1 MFSRRINE
9 ELELRPVD
17 ERYAEELTALVRRDI
32 AHLKPW
38 MPWAT
43 ERYSVEDARE
53 FIRRQIR
60 QYAEDQG
67 FATLIFFRGRVAGSI
82 GYNLID
88 WSNRKADIGYWLGA
102 EFMGRGI
109 MTRACRAIISRLLE
123 EAGYRVAAVSS
134 AEEALETFAA
144 EDVAVTLTDIR
155 MTGMDGLA
163 LLDRIKDIDPEALVV
178 VMTAYSSVDSAV
190 AALRK
195 GAYDYITKPFVNEDL
210 LQSVK
215 NALRLRGLSRENRAL
230 RRELDRRYSFSE
242 IIGTSPA
249 LQSVF
254 RLVEKVASTN
264 TNILIQGESGTG
276 KELIAR
282 AIHHNSPRADR
293 PFVAINCGALPETL
307 LESELFGH
315 TKGAFTGATANKV
328 GLFRA
333 AEGGTIFLDEIGE
346 VSPAMQVRLLRAV
359 QEHEVTPV
367 GAGGAVPFD
376 ARIICATNRD
386 LEKEVSEGRFREDLF
401 YRLNVIEIH
410 LPPLRERREDIPLL
424 VRHFITRTAREQGR
438 DEKPISRE
446 AMTALINYSFPGNVR
461 ELQNAVERAFTLSG
475 AEIDLDSLPPR
486 VRQSAGDA
494 AAVRDPDGLRPT
506 LAEIERRYILETLTA
521 VNQDKARAANIL
533 GIDLSTLYRKLKRY
547 DAV

>member
-1 MFSRRINE
+1 MN
-9 ELELRPVD
+9 RP
-17 ERYAEELTALVRRDI
+17 LILV
-32 AHLKPW
+32 
-38 MPWAT
+38 
-43 ERYSVEDARE
+43 
-53 FIRRQIR
+53 
-60 QYAEDQG
+60 AEDED
-67 FATLIFFRGRVAGSI
+67 L
-82 GYNLID
+82 
-88 WSNRKADIGYWLGA
+88 
-102 EFMGRGI
+102 M
-109 MTRACRAIISRLLE
+109 RAILTRLLE
-123 EAGYRVAAVSS
+123 EAGYRAIAVRN
-134 AEEALETFAA
+134 AEEALERFAA
-144 EDVAVTLTDIR
+144 EDVSLTLTDIR
-155 MTGMDGLA
+155 MAGMDGLT
-163 LLDRIKDIDPEALVV
+163 LLDRIKDIEPDALVV

-254 RLVEKVASTN
+254 RLVEKVAGTN
-264 TNILIQGESGTG
+264 TNILIEGESGTG

-282 AIHHNSPRADR
+282 AIHHNSPRADS
-293 PFVAINCGALPETL
+293 PFVAVNCGALPESL

-315 TKGAFTGATANKV
+315 TKGAFTGAVASKL

-333 AEGGTIFLDEIGE
+333 GEGGTVFLDEVAEITP
-346 VSPAMQVRLLRAV
+346 SMQVRLLRAL
-359 QEHEVTPV
+359 QEHEVTPLGSSAPV
-367 GAGGAVPFD
+367 QFD
-376 ARIICATNRD
+376 ARIIAATNRD
-386 LEKEVSEGRFREDLF
+386 LEREVAEGRFREDLF

-424 VRHFITRTAREQGR
+424 VRAFISRTAREQSAS
-438 DEKPISRE
+438 EKPITPAATS
-446 AMTALINYSFPGNVR
+446 ALINYSWPGNVR
-461 ELQNAVERAFTLSG
+461 ELQNAIERAFTLSG
-475 AEIDLDSLPPR
+475 DEIDMDSLPPR
-486 VRQSAGDA
+486 VREATA
-494 AAVRDPDGLRPT
+494 ALGQMPMRDPDGLRPT
-506 LAEIERRYILETLTA
+506 LAEIERRYIFDTLAA

>member
-1 MFSRRINE
+1 MKTSPLI
-9 ELELRPVD
+9 L
-17 ERYAEELTALVRRDI
+17 I
-32 AHLKPW
+32 
-38 MPWAT
+38 
-43 ERYSVEDARE
+43 
-53 FIRRQIR
+53 
-60 QYAEDQG
+60 AEDED
-67 FATLIFFRGRVAGSI
+67 L
-82 GYNLID
+82 
-88 WSNRKADIGYWLGA
+88 
-102 EFMGRGI
+102 M
-109 MTRACRAIISRLLE
+109 RAILVRLLE
-123 EAGYRVAAVSS
+123 DAGYRSVAVSN
-134 AEEALETFAA
+134 AEAALERFGS

-163 LLDRIKDIDPEALVV
+163 LLDRIKDIDSEALVI

-215 NALRLRGLSRENRAL
+215 NALRQRELFRENRAL

-249 LQSVF
+249 LQAVF
-254 RLVEKVASTN
+254 RLVEKVAGTN
-264 TNILIQGESGTG
+264 SNILIQGESGTG

-282 AIHHNSPRADR
+282 AIHHNSPRAER

-315 TKGAFTGATANKV
+315 TKGAFTGAVSSKP
-328 GLFRA
+328 GLFRS
-333 AEGGTIFLDEIGE
+333 AEGGTVLLDEVGE
-346 VSPAMQVRLLRAV
+346 ITPAMQVRLLRAL
-359 QEHEVTPV
+359 QEHEVMPV
-367 GAGGAVPFD
+367 GSSTAVAFD

-386 LEKEVSEGRFREDLF
+386 LEKEVADGRFREDLF

-424 VRHFITRTAREQGR
+424 VRSFITRTAREQER
-438 DEKPISRE
+438 DEKAIEPAALS
-446 AMTALINYSFPGNVR
+446 ALINYAWPGNVR
-461 ELQNAVERAFTLSG
+461 ELQNAIERAFTLSG
-475 AEIDLDSLPPR
+475 DQIDLDSLPPR
-486 VRQSAGDA
+486 VRDA
-494 AAVRDPDGLRPT
+494 AAGQTTIRDPDGLRPT
-506 LAEIERRYILETLTA
+506 LEEIERRHIFETLA
-521 VNQDKARAANIL
+521 SVNQDKARAANIL

>member
-1 MFSRRINE
+1 MSTQPLI
-9 ELELRPVD
+9 L
-17 ERYAEELTALVRRDI
+17 I
-32 AHLKPW
+32 
-38 MPWAT
+38 
-43 ERYSVEDARE
+43 
-53 FIRRQIR
+53 
-60 QYAEDQG
+60 AEDED
-67 FATLIFFRGRVAGSI
+67 L
-82 GYNLID
+82 
-88 WSNRKADIGYWLGA
+88 
-102 EFMGRGI
+102 M
-109 MTRACRAIISRLLE
+109 RAILTRLLE
-123 EAGYRVAAVSS
+123 EAGYRVAAAAN
-134 AEEALETFAA
+134 AEEALERFAS
-144 EDVAVTLTDIR
+144 EDVAATLTDIR
-155 MTGMDGLA
+155 MAGMDGLA
-163 LLDRIKDIDPEALVV
+163 FLDRIKDIDPEALVI

-215 NALRLRGLSRENRAL
+215 NAIRQRELFRENRAL

-282 AIHHNSPRADR
+282 AIHHNSPRLER

-315 TKGAFTGATANKV
+315 TKGAFTGAVTNKP
-328 GLFRA
+328 GLFRS
-333 AEGGTIFLDEIGE
+333 AEGGTVLLDEVGE
-346 VSPAMQVRLLRAV
+346 ITPAMQVRLLRAL

-367 GAGGAVPFD
+367 GSSVAVSFD

-386 LEKEVSEGRFREDLF
+386 IEKEVAEGRFREDLF

-424 VRHFITRTAREQGR
+424 VRNFITRTAREQAR
-438 DEKPISRE
+438 EEKPIE
-446 AMTALINYSFPGNVR
+446 PAAMSALINYAWPGNVR
-461 ELQNAVERAFTLSG
+461 ELQNAIERAFTLSG
-475 AEIDLDSLPPR
+475 EVIDLDSLPPR
-486 VRQSAGDA
+486 VRDA
-494 AAVRDPDGLRPT
+494 AGQRAGTIRDPDGLRPT
-506 LAEIERRYILETLTA
+506 LEEIERQHIFETLA
-521 VNQDKARAANIL
+521 SVNQDKARAANIL

>member
-1 MFSRRINE
+1 MNMTNAPLI
-9 ELELRPVD
+9 L
-17 ERYAEELTALVRRDI
+17 I
-32 AHLKPW
+32 
-38 MPWAT
+38 
-43 ERYSVEDARE
+43 
-53 FIRRQIR
+53 
-60 QYAEDQG
+60 AEDED
-67 FATLIFFRGRVAGSI
+67 L
-82 GYNLID
+82 
-88 WSNRKADIGYWLGA
+88 
-102 EFMGRGI
+102 M
-109 MTRACRAIISRLLE
+109 RAIIAGLLE
-123 EAGYRVAAVSS
+123 DAGYRVALAAS
-134 AEEALETFAA
+134 AEEALERFAA

-163 LLDRIKDIDPEALVV
+163 LLDRIKDIDAEALVV

-215 NALRLRGLSRENRAL
+215 NALRQRELFRENRAL
-230 RRELDRRYSFSE
+230 RRELDRRYSFAE
-242 IIGTSPA
+242 IIGTSEA
-249 LQSVF
+249 LQAVF
-254 RLVEKVASTN
+254 RLVEKVAATN

-282 AIHHNSPRADR
+282 AIHHHSPRSLR

-315 TKGAFTGATANKV
+315 VKGAFTGAVANKS

-333 AEGGTIFLDEIGE
+333 AEGGTVFLDEIGE
-346 VSPAMQVRLLRAV
+346 VTHAMQVRLLRAV

-367 GAGGAVPFD
+367 GASAPIEFD

-386 LEKEVSEGRFREDLF
+386 LEKEVAAGRFREDLF
-401 YRLNVIEIH
+401 YRLNVIEVH

-424 VRHFITRTAREQGR
+424 VRHFVTSTAREQAQP
-438 DEKPISRE
+438 EKPL
-446 AMTALINYSFPGNVR
+446 APAALAALINYNWPGNVR

-475 AEIDLDSLPPR
+475 ERIDLDSLPPR
-486 VRQSAGDA
+486 VRDA
-494 AAVRDPDGLRPT
+494 AGGTLPVRDPDGLRPT
-506 LAEIERRYILETLTA
+506 LAEVERRYIVETLAA
-521 VNQDKARAANIL
+521 VNQDKVRAANIL

>member
-1 MFSRRINE
+1 MNTQPLI
-9 ELELRPVD
+9 
-17 ERYAEELTALVRRDI
+17 LV
-32 AHLKPW
+32 
-38 MPWAT
+38 
-43 ERYSVEDARE
+43 
-53 FIRRQIR
+53 
-60 QYAEDQG
+60 AEDED
-67 FATLIFFRGRVAGSI
+67 LMRVILSG
-82 GYNLID
+82 
-88 WSNRKADIGYWLGA
+88 
-102 EFMGRGI
+102 
-109 MTRACRAIISRLLE
+109 LLE
-123 EAGYRVAAVSS
+123 GAGYRVALTAS
-134 AEEALETFAA
+134 AEEALEKFTT

-155 MTGMDGLA
+155 MAGMDGLA
-163 LLDRIKDIDPEALVV
+163 LLDRIKDIDAEALVV

-195 GAYDYITKPFVNEDL
+195 GAYDYVTKPFVNEDL

-215 NALRLRGLSRENRAL
+215 NALTQRELFRENRAL

-242 IIGTSPA
+242 IVGTSEA

-254 RLVEKVASTN
+254 RLVEKVAATTTN
-264 TNILIQGESGTG
+264 VLVEGESGTG

-282 AIHHNSPRADR
+282 AIHHNSPRASR

-315 TKGAFTGATANKV
+315 TKGAFTGATANRQ
-328 GLFRA
+328 GLLRS
-333 AEGGTIFLDEIGE
+333 AEGGTVFLDEIGE
-346 VSPAMQVRLLRAV
+346 ITPAMQVRLLRAV

-367 GAGGAVPFD
+367 GAGGAVSFD

-424 VRHFITRTAREQGR
+424 VRHFIAATAREQGQP
-438 DEKPISRE
+438 EKPISRE
-446 AMTALINYSFPGNVR
+446 AMTALINYKFPGNVR

-486 VRQSAGDA
+486 VWESAGDP

-506 LAEIERRYILETLTA
+506 LAEIERRYIFETLA
-521 VNQDKARAANIL
+521 SVNQDKARAANVL

-547 DAV
+547 DAD